1 MKLAMRHLH
10 RSTLIAVFLFSV
22 AGLVFAQDGQPP
34 QPGGRGRGGRGP
46 DGDGPPFVQFGGPPF
61 ALRDA
66 LDKDRDGKLSADEL
80 KAATESLKALDGN
93 SDGKLDAAEI
103 GWPPQFGRGRGGR
116 GGRGGG
122 FGRGGFGGRGGG
134 APVDFSQRIL
144 SRDGNADG
152 KVTAD
157 ELPRSMRRVVE
168 LADQD
173 KDGAI
178 DNAEAQQFAK
188 RYGAAGRSANPE
200 RPAPA
205 ADEPRRDG
213 Q

>member
-1 MKLAMRHLH
+1 MRNLRHLVQIAAF
-10 RSTLIAVFLFSV
+10 LIPL
-22 AGLVFAQDGQPP
+22 AGLALAQDADPP
-34 QPGGRGRGGRGP
+34 QRGGRGRGERGAGA
-46 DGDGPPFVQFGGPPF
+46 DGGQTFFFQAGGPSF

-80 KAATESLKALDGN
+80 KAATESLKSLDRN

-103 GWPPQFGRGRGGR
+103 GWPPQFGRRGGR
-116 GGRGGG
+116 GGRG
-122 FGRGGFGGRGGG
+122 GGFGGRGGG
-134 APVDFSQRIL
+134 APVDFGQRIL
-144 SRDGNADG
+144 SRDSNADG

-168 LADQD
+168 LADKD

-178 DNAEAQQFAK
+178 DEAEAGQFAK
-188 RYGAAGRSANPE
+188 QYGAAGRSANPE

-205 ADEPRRDG
+205 GAEPRRDAP
-213 Q
+213 

>member
-1 MKLAMRHLH
+1 M
-10 RSTLIAVFLFSV
+10 LITAVLFSL
-22 AGLVFAQDGQPP
+22 AGLALAQDNQPP

-46 DGDGPPFVQFGGPPF
+46 DGDGPQTFQFGGPPF

-66 LDKDRDGKLSADEL
+66 LDKDRDGKLSSDEL
-80 KAATESLKALDGN
+80 KTASESLKSLDRN
-93 SDGKLDAAEI
+93 SDGKLDAEEI

-134 APVDFSQRIL
+134 APVNFAERIL
-144 SRDGNADG
+144 SRDANADG
-152 KVTAD
+152 KITAD

-168 LADQD
+168 LADEN

-178 DNAEAQQFAK
+178 DEQEAQQFAK
-188 RYGAAGRSANPE
+188 RYGAAGRSANPGSANPD

-205 ADEPRRDG
+205 PSPAAKADEPAE
-213 Q
+213 